1 MDVSRLTSDCGG
13 LAMKYVMLLI
23 SLVLGCHAMRSE
35 PRASTAP
42 NAFVVSDRLSPCG
55 CTVCQCKVG
64 ECNAEACPTFA
75 PAPIPKPEPKPVSV
89 LVKPPAP
96 KPATPT
102 QEVSKPAPVY
112 SEPLQT
118 PVRQTQSPRY
128 EWRTYT
134 QRGRFGRT
142 STYQRYE
149 LVDGEAAAPVYRGSM
164 CGPGGCR

>member
-1 MDVSRLTSDCGG
+1 
-13 LAMKYVMLLI
+13 
-23 SLVLGCHAMRSE
+23 MRYII
-35 PRASTAP
+35 
-42 NAFVVSDRLSPCG
+42 AFVGVALIATGLRPDVAPAASDGIVITETLPSVPTPVPASKTRTPCG
-55 CTVCQCKVG
+55 CEQPCKCLGG
-64 ECNAEACPTFA
+64 ECCGPACPT
-75 PAPIPKPEPKPVSV
+75 S
-89 LVKPPAP
+89 PAP
-96 KPATPT
+96 KPPKQDAPK
-102 QEVSKPAPVY
+102 QEAKPAPVY

-134 QRGRFGRT
+134 TRGRFGRT